1 MKRKTYE
8 RCIQILSIAFL
19 IGEFGLAAGAVMYPR
34 HAILMIGCIGGYA
47 VFTFLVA
54 TVLLIVPRKE

>member
-8 RCIQILSIAFL
+8 RCIQILSIVFL
-19 IGEFGLAAGAVMYPR
+19 LGEFGLAAGAVMYPR

-47 VFTFLVA
+47 AFTLLAVMIL
-54 TVLLIVPRKE
+54 LLIPRKE